1 MGYPTTLPFNKQK
14 LKAMDISTK
23 NLAILYDV
31 MEIRLSSVMLS
42 CPSDQ
47 ACTSCKHSDSTTN
60 ECYRW
65 VVVVAVIGS
74 LSEVHQMDENQWM
87 YDSIISEE
95 VDMDDENEQECG
107 VNEQHVDCSDAF
119 NTSQVFVTRDDVLQ
133 WARSVAHENGFMV
146 VIMRSD
152 TNTDIRGM
160 TSFVLIGC
168 EMSGQYRSRKK
179 DFVRRDTGSRK
190 FGCPF
195 KLRGKPLV
203 GGQGMTF
210 SAGFAYLKGE
220 RFNNVVSH
228 DKNVKAKCKFLIGQK
243 NAWEYVMDAWG
254 NATNNMITLQHREIK
269 ASFETSTHVVGHVFK
284 VTLYKRLLGIVSRYA
299 LNQIAA
305 EYECVHYAGKNSSR
319 CGCVMRT
326 THKKHQ
332 KSTKRDP
339 SYWKYVDA
347 LHFVQN
353 SNSSVKRSASSS
365 DQPIPRRIMPMLDQ
379 FHSFIHDFTDN
390 IVDAKA
396 DGNCGYRAIA
406 ALLGMRE
413 DSWSLV
419 CNHLLKELG
428 KWSDDYIKL
437 FGSTDRLKEI
447 RRSLLVIMDKWMDI
461 TEMRYI
467 IASRYNVILVSLSLQ
482 QNMTFFPLRSQLPTY
497 SFVHRII
504 CISHV
509 YDNHFVQV

>member
-1 MGYPTTLPFNKQK
+1 
-14 LKAMDISTK
+14 MDISTK

-60 ECYRW
+60 E
-65 VVVVAVIGS
+65 
-74 LSEVHQMDENQWM
+74 
-87 YDSIISEE
+87 
-95 VDMDDENEQECG
+95 
-107 VNEQHVDCSDAF
+107 
-119 NTSQVFVTRDDVLQ
+119 VFVTRDDVLQ

-210 SAGFAYLKGE
+210 SAGVAYLKGE

-228 DKNVKAKCKFLIGQK
+228 DKNVKAKL
-243 NAWEYVMDAWG
+243 
-254 NATNNMITLQHREIK
+254 
-269 ASFETSTHVVGHVFK
+269 
-284 VTLYKRLLGIVSRYA
+284 
-299 LNQIAA
+299 
-305 EYECVHYAGKNSSR
+305 
-319 CGCVMRT
+319 
-326 THKKHQ
+326 
-332 KSTKRDP
+332 
-339 SYWKYVDA
+339 
-347 LHFVQN
+347 
-353 SNSSVKRSASSS
+353 KRSASSS

-467 IASRYNVILVSLSLQ
+467 IASRCRTYEFTVTSLLGLPDTFNGYVI
-482 QNMTFFPLRSQLPTY
+482 
-497 SFVHRII
+497 
-504 CISHV
+504 
-509 YDNHFVQV
+509 